1 MGMRF
6 DDMVKTAHEALEHGK
21 CEDAQVMAL
30 LAIAD
35 RLDRLCALQSG
46 GGEKPYAVRYTC
58 STGSSAAPPRW

>member
-21 CEDAQVMAL
+21 CEDAQAMAL

-46 GGEKPYAVRYTC
+46 DKTDRK
-58 STGSSAAPPRW
+58 W